1 MSRNFSPNLIVIK
14 ILEKINIL
22 ILLYKTLLESFGY
35 CVRDWYDFPHKA
47 ILVFLRV
54 LCKWTIFNARR
65 LIHNGMVSMQDPWT
79 FGDQ

>member
-14 ILEKINIL
+14 ILENINIL
-22 ILLYKTLLESFGY
+22 IILYKTLIESFGY
-35 CVRDWYDFPHKA
+35 YVRDWYDFPHKA

-79 FGDQ
+79 FGD